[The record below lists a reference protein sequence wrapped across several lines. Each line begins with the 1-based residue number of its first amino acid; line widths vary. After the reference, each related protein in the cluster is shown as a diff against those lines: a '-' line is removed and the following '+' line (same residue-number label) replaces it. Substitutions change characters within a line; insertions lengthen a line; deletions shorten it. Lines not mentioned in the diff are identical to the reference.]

1 VTPPPSGPPTGAPP
15 IPPNVPPPPKVKP
28 EALALRAKPR
38 PVTRLSRRALI
49 SLGSVSALTVGGLA
63 IWALGVHHG
72 GGTPPQ
78 ELYSTDRK
86 PIAEGL
92 RTLPGDYGALPK
104 PALPASVPPLGPPL
118 PGDLG
123 RPFLR
128 AQQEQGAPVTAP
140 AAPSGLTA
148 AEQAAAAERERL
160 RQEAEAARHGALFV
174 QVRQRTADQPAAEPA
189 LAAAT
194 PKPQN
199 PFAPLPGSAESASP
213 DETAAQNGQDRKSAF
228 LNAATDTKTYASGRL
243 ETPASPF
250 QVMAGTLIPAAMV
263 TGLNS
268 DLPGQCI
275 ATVTEPVYDTVTGKT
290 LLIPQGSRLLG
301 TYDAQV
307 SYGQSR
313 VLLVWT
319 RLVMPD
325 GSSVVLD
332 RLPGTDTQG
341 FAGLEDGTD
350 NHWGKLIAGAAL
362 STLLGVG
369 AELGSQQS
377 GLGGTSQQ
385 TVVVATSRSAENS
398 LNQVGQQ
405 LTRRN
410 LDVQPTLTVRPGF
423 PVRVIVNKDLV
434 LRPYAVANATR
445 TAGATP

>member
-1 VTPPPSGPPTGAPP
+1 MSPSTSGPANSAPP
-15 IPPNVPPPPKVKP
+15 IPPNVPPQPKVAP

-49 SLGSVSALTVGGLA
+49 LLGSVSALTVGGLA
-63 IWALGVHHG
+63 IWALGVQHG

-104 PALPASVPPLGPPL
+104 PVLPAGVPPLGPPL

-128 AQQEQGAPVTAP
+128 AQQEQGAPVVTPSAP
-140 AAPSGLTA
+140 AGPTA
-148 AEQAAAAERERL
+148 EEQAAAAERERL
-160 RQEAEAARHGALFV
+160 RQEAEAARRGALFV
-174 QVRQRTADQPAAEPA
+174 QVRQKSDQPATE
-189 LAAAT
+189 AAVAGPTT
-194 PKPQN
+194 PPN
-199 PFAPLPGSAESASP
+199 PFAALPGSAESARP
-213 DETAAQNGQDRKSAF
+213 DEAASQNGQDKKSAF
-228 LNAATDTKTYASGRL
+228 LNAATGTKIYGSGRL
-243 ETPASPF
+243 QTPASPF
-250 QVMAGTLIPAAMV
+250 QVMAGTIITAAMV

-268 DLPGQCI
+268 DLPGQAI

-319 RLVMPD
+319 RLIMPD
-325 GSSVVLD
+325 GTSIVLD
-332 RLPGTDTQG
+332 RLPGADTKG
-341 FAGLEDGTD
+341 FAGLEDETD
-350 NHWGKLIAGAAL
+350 NHWGKLLAGAAL

-369 AELGSQQS
+369 AELGSQNS
-377 GLGGTSQQ
+377 GLGGTGQQ
-385 TVVVATSRSAENS
+385 TVVVATSRSAEES
-398 LNQVGQQ
+398 VNQVGQQ
-405 LTRRN
+405 VTRRN
-410 LDVQPTLTVRPGF
+410 LNVQPTLTVRPGF

-434 LRPYAVANATR
+434 LRSYGAVTR
-445 TAGATP
+445 RTGGSAP

>member
-1 VTPPPSGPPTGAPP
+1 MSPPPNGPPSGAQP
-15 IPPNVPPPPKVKP
+15 IPPNAPQQSKVAP

-49 SLGSVSALTVGGLA
+49 LLGSVSALTVGGLA
-63 IWALGVHHG
+63 IWALGVQHG

-92 RTLPGDYGALPK
+92 RTLPGDYGSLPK
-104 PALPASVPPLGPPL
+104 PILPAGVPPLGPPL

-128 AQQEQGAPVTAP
+128 AQQEQGAPVTAT
-140 AAPSGLTA
+140 ATPSGQTA

-160 RQEAEAARHGALFV
+160 RQEAEAARRATLFV
-174 QVRQRTADQPAAEPA
+174 QVRQKSGDLSAGEPA
-189 LAAAT
+189 VAGPTT
-194 PKPQN
+194 PPS
-199 PFAPLPGSAESASP
+199 PFAPLPGSAETARPADAAS
-213 DETAAQNGQDRKSAF
+213 QSGQDRKSAF
-228 LNAATDTKTYASGRL
+228 LNAATDTKIYASGRL
-243 ETPASPF
+243 QTPASPF
-250 QVMAGTLIPAAMV
+250 QVMAGTIIPAAMV

-268 DLPGQCI
+268 DLPGQAI

-319 RLVMPD
+319 RLIMPD
-325 GSSVVLD
+325 GSSIVLD
-332 RLPGTDTQG
+332 RLPGADTKG
-341 FAGLEDGTD
+341 FAGLEDETN
-350 NHWGKLIAGAAL
+350 NHWGKLLAGAAL

-369 AELGSQQS
+369 AELGSQNS
-377 GLGGTSQQ
+377 GLGGTGQQ
-385 TVVVATSRSAENS
+385 TVVVATSRSAKES
-398 LNQVGQQ
+398 LNQIGQQ
-405 LTRRN
+405 VTRRN
-410 LDVQPTLTVRPGF
+410 LDVQPALTVRPGF

-434 LRPYAVANATR
+434 LRPYAG
-445 TAGATP
+445 AGPIRAAGVRP